1 MGLAARKIKTLLFS
15 ANVDSSGPWL
25 FLLVSSRRSSRKKK
39 TAATLCVRF
48 GIIPSAGS
56 LKLALRASDSQAP
69 FSAEGMIPI
78 CFADPLSPANW
89 RCHIQ
94 RVPDYAGL
102 SLELRE
108 SGICDAVEA
117 SASEL
122 GKNKAPFPATRD
134 LPGIVRV

>member
-25 FLLVSSRRSSRKKK
+25 FLLVPSRRSSRKKK

-89 RCHIQ
+89 RCHIH
-94 RVPDYAGL
+94 RVPDFAGL
-102 SLELRE
+102 SLGW
-108 SGICDAVEA
+108 SGFGIFDAAEA
-117 SASEL
+117 SPRNVEKVFLIFFDCMGLAAL
-122 GKNKAPFPATRD
+122 
-134 LPGIVRV
+134 